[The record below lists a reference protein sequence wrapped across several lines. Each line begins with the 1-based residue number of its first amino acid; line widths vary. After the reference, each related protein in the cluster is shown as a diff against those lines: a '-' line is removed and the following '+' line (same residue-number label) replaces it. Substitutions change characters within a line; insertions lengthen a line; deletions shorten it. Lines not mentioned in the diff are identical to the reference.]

1 MEKSSHSSK
10 AVFEICRQYFGED
23 RKHNNSL
30 DKGKLLSVLYLN
42 TTQLSESK
50 DSDVNLVELIKHLTP
65 NSAGEQCYSEFVAF
79 YMKLVMNSNSYD
91 LSVFLNLPGKHT
103 ILRVLDLFIRL
114 GRGQSTL
121 LIDDNVD
128 KIMASCTKVTKVD
141 SCIHTIFSAFI
152 LLYNDTDAHIP
163 QQTLISFTC
172 NILADAQKYDRRSF
186 SKYVRGFTLW
196 YLEGENRENESI
208 ILFGHFL
215 KSSADLMTQ
224 SSCKEIISVLTD
236 TVLSRIAIGTNSITK
251 QEIDSIIEKILFF
264 IPLPISIEVLTQSLI
279 SSKQS
284 KIRIYGLDC
293 VFAVLD
299 KICHQRDSPEP
310 VLVEVKRV
318 KRLVDNCQYRKAI
331 EAATA
336 QLEIDRIIE
345 RDILQ
350 KNRQEQDY
358 VSFGSDNFIHRDTE
372 ITIQKCISCFLDE
385 GKIRAIDIKAD
396 FIMHNSYYIYKGTI

>member
-1 MEKSSHSSK
+1 MENSSHSSNS
-10 AVFEICRQYFGED
+10 VSEICRQYFGED
-23 RKHNNSL
+23 RKYNDSL
-30 DKGKLLSVLYLN
+30 DKGKLLSVLYQN

-50 DSDVNLVELIKHLTP
+50 DSDVNLVELIKHLNP

-91 LSVFLNLPGKHT
+91 LSVFLNLAGKHT

-114 GRGQSTL
+114 GRGQSTW
-121 LIDDNVD
+121 LIDDNID
-128 KIMASCTKVTKVD
+128 KIMASCTKVTKSD
-141 SCIHTIFSAFI
+141 TCIHTIFSAFI
-152 LLYNDTDAHIP
+152 LLYNDTDDASHIP

-186 SKYVRGFTLW
+186 SKYIRGFTLW
-196 YLEGENRENESI
+196 YLEGEVREKESI
-208 ILFGHFL
+208 ILFGYFL

-224 SSCKEIISVLTD
+224 SSCKEIIFVLTD
-236 TVLSRIAIGTNSITK
+236 TILNRIAIGTNSVTK

-318 KRLVDNCQYRKAI
+318 KRLVGNCQYRKAI

-336 QLEIDRIIE
+336 QLEIDRIKE

-358 VSFGSDNFIHRDTE
+358 VSFGSDNLIHRDTE

-385 GKIRAIDIKAD
+385 GKIRAIHI
-396 FIMHNSYYIYKGTI
+396 